1 MKSVEKFAKILRIKE
16 ENILSVCN
24 SMGEVCQTKGAL
36 ERVMAENDFKVKEVL
51 SVLKLSR
58 DDDSHKVYNAIIEK
72 LKRDDQRLFEILGE
86 PKCNSKESCNNMVSI
101 LKELSG
107 VGPRHFLKENVAKEM
122 LMKAP
127 PENIL
132 KALGYRDTEEL
143 LAKEDLKQVYS
154 ALRFVET
161 SEWMNEKFIPL
172 YDELRPDDFEER
184 DIEVI
189 VIEGKWMKVAEK
201 FIQKKYHN
209 VSHLKELGVVF
220 IIPLEVNTPGE
231 MLRVFTLVL
240 HYLHEVTFYA
250 KLFNKY
256 LESNAIGKKI
266 VSLIRGD
273 VTENKLEGN
282 NEWRIVQRYLAK
294 DDPDDFRLF
303 EPHVNPET
311 LHWDKAENNLTQ
323 LDARYDDLDFT
334 FWKNLNF
341 VGDFFPN
348 KGEKELVS
356 FNLIDSIMSL
366 VKEKE
371 RIKYLY
377 HHQEALW
384 NRIFEEFVGKAKM
397 EEMIIDNFEQGY
409 IDINKEYKK

>member
-1 MKSVEKFAKILRIKE
+1 
-16 ENILSVCN
+16 
-24 SMGEVCQTKGAL
+24 
-36 ERVMAENDFKVKEVL
+36 
-51 SVLKLSR
+51 LSR

-72 LKRDDQRLFEILGE
+72 LKRDDQKLFEILGE
-86 PKCNSKESCNNMVSI
+86 PSCDSKDSCENMVSL
-101 LKELSG
+101 LKDLSG
-107 VGPRHFLKENVAKEM
+107 VGPNFFLKEEVAREM
-122 LMKAP
+122 LMKVP

-132 KALGYRDTEEL
+132 KALGYQNTQEL
-143 LAKEDLKQVYS
+143 LEKEDLRQVYS
-154 ALRFVET
+154 ALRFVES
-161 SEWMNEKFIPL
+161 SEWMNEKFVPL
-172 YDELRPDDFEER
+172 YDNLRPSDFEER
-184 DIEVI
+184 EIDVI

-201 FIQKKYHN
+201 FVQKKYHN

-220 IIPLEVNTPGE
+220 IIPLKVDTPGE
-231 MLRVFTLVL
+231 MLRVFSLVL
-240 HYLHEVTFYA
+240 HYLHEVTFYS
-250 KLFNKY
+250 KLFKKY
-256 LESNAIGKKI
+256 RNSDEIGKKI

-273 VTENKLEGN
+273 VTEVKLEGEN
-282 NEWRIVQRYLAK
+282 KWRIVQRYLAK
-294 DDPDDFRLF
+294 DNPDDFRLF

-323 LDARYDDLDFT
+323 LDTRYEDLDFT

-348 KGEKELVS
+348 KDEKELIS

-384 NRIFEEFVGKAKM
+384 NRIFEEFVGKNKM
-397 EEMIIDNFEQGY
+397 EELIIDNFEQGH